1 MAELITK
8 KQKLN
13 LKAYHHV
20 ASYPVLEETADYAV
34 SFSFVKLLADQASS
48 TLHQL
53 LAYLSSF
60 ELVVSYWN
68 YIDATLEG
76 WLSSLDGRIPILKSA
91 SFQSAYKG
99 VQDYYNSIIAS
110 ISAKL
115 SSLSKSVQPAA
126 DRVIKFFDPVL
137 KVTNDYYEY
146 VLNLILPYSKQL
158 EADLKEAPETVRTQ
172 YQRTLSLFGETYH
185 RLSSTASNV
194 SKIPSHVTTTYKN
207 ELKEST
213 STTQAVS
220 KTTRKLSNDAYQTI
234 KPTLDRVVGVGNNA
248 ATSTIDKVEPV
259 VGELK
264 DSIAHATGVEV
275 H

>member
-20 ASYPVLEETADYAV
+20 ASYPVLEETADFLV
-34 SFSFVKLLADQASS
+34 SFSFVKLLADQTSS
-48 TLHQL
+48 MLHQL

-68 YIDATLEG
+68 YIDSTLEG
-76 WLSSLDGRIPILKSA
+76 WLSSLDSRFPILKSA
-91 SFQSAYKG
+91 SFQSVYKG
-99 VQDYYNSIIAS
+99 IQDYYNSLIAS
-110 ISAKL
+110 ISARL
-115 SSLSKSVQPAA
+115 SSLAKSVQPVV
-126 DRVIKFFDPVL
+126 DRVTKFFDPVL

-158 EADLKEAPETVRTQ
+158 EKDIKETPETVRAQ

-185 RLSSTASNV
+185 RIYSTASNV

-248 ATSTIDKVEPV
+248 ATTTIDKVEPV